1 MKQYLLPVIIFSIF
15 NSCTNEE
22 KKVDDVGSA
31 NHQTKIEE
39 STDNYKLKG
48 DSIVKQTFDTLRNTL
63 LTAIKEKG
71 FDGAVAFCNTS
82 ALSLTN
88 TYAANNITIK
98 RTSDKLRNPA
108 NNPDSME
115 QRILEK
121 FLAMSDS
128 TVKTANVVEKDAT
141 GNIHYYKPI
150 IMQAMCLNCHGN
162 KEQIQAG
169 TLKMI
174 KSKYPDDAAIGY
186 KEGDLRG
193 LWHVVF
199 NNKN

>member
-1 MKQYLLPVIIFSIF
+1 MKRCLFSLIIFSIVI
-15 NSCTNEE
+15 SCTNEE
-22 KKVDDVGSA
+22 KKVDKDGA
-31 NHQTKIEE
+31 YNQTKIEE
-39 STDNYKLKG
+39 STDTYKLKG
-48 DSIVKQTFDTLRNTL
+48 DSIVKQTFDTLRSTL
-63 LTAIKEKG
+63 LAAIKEKG

-88 TYAANNITIK
+88 SYANKNVTIK
-98 RTSDKLRNPA
+98 RTSDKVRNPA
-108 NNPDSME
+108 NHPDSME

-121 FLAMSDS
+121 FLTMSDS
-128 TVKTANVVEKDAT
+128 TAKTATVVERDAS
-141 GNIHYYKPI
+141 GSIHYYKSI

-162 KEQIQAG
+162 KEQIQPG

-186 KEGDLRG
+186 KEGNVRG

>member
-1 MKQYLLPVIIFSIF
+1 MKRCLFSLIIFSIII
-15 NSCTNEE
+15 SCTNEE
-22 KKVDDVGSA
+22 KKVDKEDGA
-31 NHQTKIEE
+31 YNQTKIEE
-39 STDNYKLKG
+39 NKNNYKLKG

-88 TYAANNITIK
+88 SYANNTVTIK
-98 RTSDKLRNPA
+98 RTSDKVRNPA
-108 NNPDSME
+108 NDPDSME

-121 FLAMSDS
+121 FLTMSDS
-128 TVKTANVVEKDAT
+128 TAKTATVVERDAT
-141 GNIHYYKPI
+141 GSIHYYKPI

-162 KEQIQAG
+162 KEQIQLG

-186 KEGDLRG
+186 KEGNVRG

-199 NNKN
+199 NK